1 MELVIPFIAL
11 GGMYVV
17 SNQKKKNRSIEPYTN
32 IVNNIVPQDRFQVAN
47 ENDSHDIKEII
58 GTSNAT
64 TDKYFNQDTG
74 VFSSRDNQ
82 KKAQAYS
89 LTGNFVD
96 VDKFKHN
103 NMVPFN
109 GKKVKG
115 QTYNTNVHES
125 VLDNMVGSGSQ
136 IFQKVEQAPMFKP
149 EENIQWSHG
158 VPNQSDFF
166 QSRVNPS
173 LKKNNIKPFESERV
187 GPGLGQGF
195 TGTASGGF
203 NSGME
208 SRDRWMPKN
217 IDEMRVETNPRI
229 EYELRNH
236 EGPADSNI
244 KMPGIIGRV
253 EKQRPDTYFEQ
264 DQGRWLTT
272 TGSEK
277 GETLRPEQQM
287 GILRRADTMSN
298 YAGPAVS
305 ADIKAGYAPKNFETS
320 RRTQLN
326 GLNVAPSN
334 AVGAGPMNDQQMK
347 GYKNYGTHR
356 SASKQPDTF
365 RSGFGGAIGAV
376 VAPLMDILRP
386 SRKEESI
393 QNIRI
398 YGEAG
403 TSVPQNYVVNP
414 SDVTSTT
421 IRETTMYSP
430 EFNINNQHSSMYV
443 DTHRPVASTQRDS
456 TSANYIGGAG
466 GAGSAYGEMVY
477 DMQRTQNN
485 TKSATI
491 HNRVAPGSM
500 SLFNSNL
507 NVNIVKQDTSPL
519 DYRANAPAAPISMAT
534 SNATYGKT
542 IHRQAVQNDV
552 SRMDGDILSAF
563 KANPYTHS
571 LSSAV

>member
-32 IVNNIVPQDRFQVAN
+32 IDNSDTPEDEFQVAN
-47 ENDSHDIKEII
+47 ENHNDDHEEII
-58 GTSNAT
+58 GTSNNT
-64 TDKYFNQDTG
+64 TDKYFNQDNG
-74 VFSSRDNQ
+74 VFNSSESQ
-82 KKAQAYS
+82 KMAQAYS
-89 LTGNFVD
+89 LTGNFID
-96 VDKFKHN
+96 LDKFKHN

-115 QTYNTNVHES
+115 QLYNINANES
-125 VLDNMVGSGSQ
+125 LLDNKIGSGSQ
-136 IFQKVEQAPMFKP
+136 IFKKVEQAPLFKP
-149 EENIQWSHG
+149 EDNVQWSHG

-173 LKKNNIKPFESERV
+173 LKKNNMKPFESERV

-195 TGTASGGF
+195 TAEASGGF

-208 SRDRWMPKN
+208 SRDQWMPKTIN
-217 IDEMRVETNPRI
+217 ELRVETNPRI
-229 EYELRNH
+229 EYELRDH

-244 KMPGIIGRV
+244 KRSGLIGRV

-320 RRTQLN
+320 RRTQLG
-326 GLNVAPSN
+326 GLNVTPSS
-334 AVGAGPMNDQQMK
+334 AVGAGPMNEQHMK

-403 TSVPQNYVVNP
+403 TSVPQNYVINP

-421 IRETTMYSP
+421 IKETTMYSP
-430 EFNINNQHSSMYV
+430 EFNINSQHSSMYV
-443 DTHRPVASTQRDS
+443 DTHRPIASTQRDS
-456 TSANYIGGAG
+456 TSTSYIGGSG
-466 GAGSAYGEMVY
+466 GSGSAYGEMIY
-477 DMQRTQNN
+477 NSQRTQNN

-500 SLFNSNL
+500 NLFNSNL

-519 DYRANAPAAPISMAT
+519 DYRANAPAAPISRAP
-534 SNATYGKT
+534 SNVTYGKT

-552 SRMDGDILSAF
+552 SRMDGDLLSAF

>member
-1 MELVIPFIAL
+1 MELVIPFLAL

-17 SNQKKKNRSIEPYTN
+17 SNQKKKFKSIEPYSN
-32 IVNNIVPQDRFQVAN
+32 IVNHQVTPDEKFQISN
-47 ENDSHDIKEII
+47 ENDMDEIKGILEN
-58 GTSNAT
+58 SNTT
-64 TDKYFNQDTG
+64 TDKYFNENTFVNSVNG
-74 VFSSRDNQ
+74 NNHQ
-82 KKAQAYS
+82 KNAQAYS
-89 LTGNFVD
+89 LTGNYVD
-96 VDKFKHN
+96 LEKFKHN

-109 GKKVKG
+109 GRKVKG
-115 QTYNTNVHES
+115 QLYNTSVNES
-125 VLDNMVGSGSQ
+125 VLDNMTGSGSQ
-136 IFQKVEQAPMFKP
+136 TTRKSEQAPLFKP
-149 EENIQWSHG
+149 EDNVQWSHG
-158 VPNQSDFF
+158 APNKSDFI
-166 QSRVNPS
+166 QSRMVQS
-173 LKKNNIKPFESERV
+173 MKKNNIKPFESEMV
-187 GPGLGQGF
+187 GPGMGQGF
-195 TGTASGGF
+195 NTMGSGGF

-208 SRDRWMPKN
+208 SRDMWMPKN
-217 IDEMRVETNPRI
+217 VDELRVESNPRI
-229 EYELRNH
+229 EYELANH
-236 EGPADSNI
+236 EGPANSNI
-244 KMPGIIGRV
+244 KMTGLIGRV

-287 GILRRADTMSN
+287 GILRRNDIVTN

-305 ADIKAGYAPKNFETS
+305 ADIKAGYAPKNFETT
-320 RRTQLN
+320 RRTQL
-326 GLNVAPSN
+326 GELNVAPSS
-334 AVGAGPMNDQQMK
+334 AVGSGPVSDEK
-347 GYKNYGTHR
+347 LKSYTNYNTHR
-356 SASKQPDTF
+356 SVSKQPDSI

-386 SRKEESI
+386 SRKEEGI

-403 TSVPQNYVVNP
+403 SSVPQNYVVNP

-430 EFNINNQHSSMYV
+430 EFNINSQHSSMYV

-456 TSANYIGGAG
+456 TSANYMG

-477 DMQRTQNN
+477 DMHRTQNN

-491 HNRVAPGSM
+491 QNRIAPGNM
-500 SLFNSNL
+500 NLFNSNL
-507 NVNIVKQDTSPL
+507 HVNIVKQDTSPL
-519 DYRANAPAAPISMAT
+519 DYRASAPAAPISKPPSYST
-534 SNATYGKT
+534 HGKT
-542 IHRQAVQNDV
+542 IHRQSAPHDV
-552 SRMDGDILSAF
+552 SRINGDLLSAF

>member
-32 IVNNIVPQDRFQVAN
+32 IDNSDMQEDEFQVAN
-47 ENDSHDIKEII
+47 ENHNDDHEEII
-58 GTSNAT
+58 GTSNNT
-64 TDKYFNQDTG
+64 TDKYFNQDNG
-74 VFSSRDNQ
+74 VFNSSESQ
-82 KKAQAYS
+82 KRAQAYS
-89 LTGNFVD
+89 LTGNFID
-96 VDKFKHN
+96 LDKFKHN

-115 QTYNTNVHES
+115 QLYNINANES
-125 VLDNMVGSGSQ
+125 LLDNKIGSGSQ
-136 IFQKVEQAPMFKP
+136 VFKKVEQAPLFKP
-149 EENIQWSHG
+149 EDNVQWSHG

-173 LKKNNIKPFESERV
+173 LKKNNMKPFESERV

-195 TGTASGGF
+195 TAEASGGF

-208 SRDRWMPKN
+208 SRDQWMPKTIN
-217 IDEMRVETNPRI
+217 ELRVETNPRI
-229 EYELRNH
+229 EYELRDH

-244 KMPGIIGRV
+244 KRSGLIGRV

-320 RRTQLN
+320 RRTQLG
-326 GLNVAPSN
+326 GLNVTPSS
-334 AVGAGPMNDQQMK
+334 AVGAGPMNEQHMK

-403 TSVPQNYVVNP
+403 TSVPQNYVINP

-421 IRETTMYSP
+421 IKETTMYSP
-430 EFNINNQHSSMYV
+430 EFNINSQHSSMYV
-443 DTHRPVASTQRDS
+443 DTHRPIASTQRDS
-456 TSANYIGGAG
+456 TSTSYIGGSG
-466 GAGSAYGEMVY
+466 GSGSAYGEMIY
-477 DMQRTQNN
+477 NSQRTQNN

-500 SLFNSNL
+500 NLFNSNL

-519 DYRANAPAAPISMAT
+519 DYRANAPAAPISRAP
-534 SNATYGKT
+534 SNVTYGKT

-552 SRMDGDILSAF
+552 SRMDGDLLSAF

-571 LSSAV
+571 LNSAV

>member
-32 IVNNIVPQDRFQVAN
+32 IDNSDMQEDEFQVAN
-47 ENDSHDIKEII
+47 ENHNDDHEEII
-58 GTSNAT
+58 GTSNNT
-64 TDKYFNQDTG
+64 TDKYFNQDNG
-74 VFSSRDNQ
+74 VFNSSESQ
-82 KKAQAYS
+82 KRTQAYS
-89 LTGNFVD
+89 LTGNFID
-96 VDKFKHN
+96 LDKFKHN

-115 QTYNTNVHES
+115 QLYNINANES
-125 VLDNMVGSGSQ
+125 LLDNKIGSGSQ
-136 IFQKVEQAPMFKP
+136 VFKKVEQAPLFKP
-149 EENIQWSHG
+149 EDNVQWSHG

-173 LKKNNIKPFESERV
+173 LKKNNMKPFESERV

-195 TGTASGGF
+195 TAEASGGF

-208 SRDRWMPKN
+208 SRDQWMPKTIN
-217 IDEMRVETNPRI
+217 ELRVETNPRI
-229 EYELRNH
+229 EYELRDH

-244 KMPGIIGRV
+244 KRSGLIGRV

-320 RRTQLN
+320 RRTQLG
-326 GLNVAPSN
+326 GLNVTPSS
-334 AVGAGPMNDQQMK
+334 AVGAGPMNEQHMK

-403 TSVPQNYVVNP
+403 TSVPQNYVINP

-421 IRETTMYSP
+421 IKETTMYSP
-430 EFNINNQHSSMYV
+430 EFNINSQHSSMYV
-443 DTHRPVASTQRDS
+443 DTHRPIASTQRDS
-456 TSANYIGGAG
+456 TSTSYIGGSG
-466 GAGSAYGEMVY
+466 GSGSAYGEMIY
-477 DMQRTQNN
+477 NSQRTQNN

-500 SLFNSNL
+500 NLFNSNL

-519 DYRANAPAAPISMAT
+519 DYRANAPAAPISRAP
-534 SNATYGKT
+534 SNVTYGKT

-552 SRMDGDILSAF
+552 SRMDGDLLSAF

-571 LSSAV
+571 LNSAV

>member
-1 MELVIPFIAL
+1 MELVIPFLAL

-17 SNQKKKNRSIEPYTN
+17 SNQKKKFKSIEPYSN
-32 IVNNIVPQDRFQVAN
+32 IVNQQVAPDEKFQFAN
-47 ENDSHDIKEII
+47 ENDIDEMKGILEN
-58 GTSNAT
+58 SNTT
-64 TDKYFNQDTG
+64 TDKYFNENTFVNG
-74 VFSSRDNQ
+74 VNGNNHQ
-82 KKAQAYS
+82 KNAQAYS
-89 LTGNFVD
+89 LTGNYVD
-96 VDKFKHN
+96 IEKFKHN

-109 GKKVKG
+109 GRKVKG
-115 QTYNTNVHES
+115 QLYNTSVNES
-125 VLDNMVGSGSQ
+125 VLDNMTGSGSQ
-136 IFQKVEQAPMFKP
+136 TTRKSEQAPLFKP
-149 EENIQWSHG
+149 EDNVQWSHG
-158 VPNQSDFF
+158 APNKSDFI
-166 QSRVNPS
+166 QSRMVQS
-173 LKKNNIKPFESERV
+173 MKKNNIKPFESEMV
-187 GPGLGQGF
+187 GPGMGQGF
-195 TGTASGGF
+195 NTMGSGGF

-208 SRDRWMPKN
+208 SRDMWMPKN
-217 IDEMRVETNPRI
+217 VDELRVESNPRI
-229 EYELRNH
+229 EYELANH
-236 EGPADSNI
+236 EGPANSNI
-244 KMPGIIGRV
+244 KMTGLIGRV

-287 GILRRADTMSN
+287 GILRRNDIVTN

-305 ADIKAGYAPKNFETS
+305 ADIKAGYAPKNFETT
-320 RRTQLN
+320 RRTQL
-326 GLNVAPSN
+326 GELNVAPSS
-334 AVGAGPMNDQQMK
+334 AVGSGPVSDEKLKSYTNH
-347 GYKNYGTHR
+347 NTHR
-356 SASKQPDTF
+356 SVSKQPDSI

-386 SRKEESI
+386 SRKEEGI

-430 EFNINNQHSSMYV
+430 EFNINSQHSSMYV

-456 TSANYIGGAG
+456 TSANYMG

-477 DMQRTQNN
+477 DTHRTQNN

-491 HNRVAPGSM
+491 QNRMAPGNM
-500 SLFNSNL
+500 NLFNSNL
-507 NVNIVKQDTSPL
+507 HVNIVKQDTSPL
-519 DYRANAPAAPISMAT
+519 DYRASAPAAPISKPPSYST
-534 SNATYGKT
+534 HGKT
-542 IHRQAVQNDV
+542 IHRQSAPHDV
-552 SRMDGDILSAF
+552 SRINGDLLSAF

>member
-1 MELVIPFIAL
+1 
-11 GGMYVV
+11 
-17 SNQKKKNRSIEPYTN
+17 
-32 IVNNIVPQDRFQVAN
+32 
-47 ENDSHDIKEII
+47 
-58 GTSNAT
+58 
-64 TDKYFNQDTG
+64 
-74 VFSSRDNQ
+74 
-82 KKAQAYS
+82 
-89 LTGNFVD
+89 
-96 VDKFKHN
+96 
-103 NMVPFN
+103 MVPFN

-115 QTYNTNVHES
+115 QLYNINANES
-125 VLDNMVGSGSQ
+125 LLDNKIGSGSQ
-136 IFQKVEQAPMFKP
+136 VFKKVEQAPLFKP
-149 EENIQWSHG
+149 EDNVQWSHG

-173 LKKNNIKPFESERV
+173 LKKNNMKPFESERV

-195 TGTASGGF
+195 TAEASGGF

-208 SRDRWMPKN
+208 SRDQWMPKTIN
-217 IDEMRVETNPRI
+217 ELRVETNPRI
-229 EYELRNH
+229 EYELRDH

-244 KMPGIIGRV
+244 KRSGLIGRV

-320 RRTQLN
+320 RRTQLG
-326 GLNVAPSN
+326 GLNVTPSS
-334 AVGAGPMNDQQMK
+334 AVGAGPMNEQHMK

-403 TSVPQNYVVNP
+403 TSVPQNYVINP

-421 IRETTMYSP
+421 IKETTMYSP
-430 EFNINNQHSSMYV
+430 EFNINSQHSSMYV
-443 DTHRPVASTQRDS
+443 DTHRPIASTQRDS
-456 TSANYIGGAG
+456 TSTSYIGGSG
-466 GAGSAYGEMVY
+466 GSGSAYGEMIY
-477 DMQRTQNN
+477 NSQRTQNN

-500 SLFNSNL
+500 NLFNSNL

-519 DYRANAPAAPISMAT
+519 DYRANAPAAPISRAP
-534 SNATYGKT
+534 SNVTYGKT

-552 SRMDGDILSAF
+552 SRMDGDLLSAF

>member
-11 GGMYVV
+11 GGLYVV

-32 IVNNIVPQDRFQVAN
+32 IDNSDTPEDEFQVAN
-47 ENDSHDIKEII
+47 ENHNDDHEEII
-58 GTSNAT
+58 GTSNNT
-64 TDKYFNQDTG
+64 TDKYFNQDNG
-74 VFSSRDNQ
+74 VFNSSESQ
-82 KKAQAYS
+82 KRAQAYS
-89 LTGNFVD
+89 LTGNFID
-96 VDKFKHN
+96 LDKFKHN

-115 QTYNTNVHES
+115 QLYNINANES
-125 VLDNMVGSGSQ
+125 LLDNKIGSGSQ
-136 IFQKVEQAPMFKP
+136 IFKKVEQAPLFKP
-149 EENIQWSHG
+149 EDNVQWSHC

-173 LKKNNIKPFESERV
+173 LKKNNMKPFESERV

-195 TGTASGGF
+195 TAEASGGF

-208 SRDRWMPKN
+208 SRDQWMPKTIN
-217 IDEMRVETNPRI
+217 ELRVETNPRI
-229 EYELRNH
+229 EYELRDH

-244 KMPGIIGRV
+244 KRSGLIGRV

-320 RRTQLN
+320 RRTQLG
-326 GLNVAPSN
+326 GLNVTPSS
-334 AVGAGPMNDQQMK
+334 AVGAGPMNEQHMK

-403 TSVPQNYVVNP
+403 TSVPQNYVINP

-421 IRETTMYSP
+421 IKETTMYSP
-430 EFNINNQHSSMYV
+430 EFNINSQHSSMYV
-443 DTHRPVASTQRDS
+443 DTHRPIASTQRDS
-456 TSANYIGGAG
+456 TSTSYIGGSG
-466 GAGSAYGEMVY
+466 GSGSAYGEMIY
-477 DMQRTQNN
+477 NSQRTQNN

-500 SLFNSNL
+500 NLFNSNL

-519 DYRANAPAAPISMAT
+519 DFRANAPAAPISRAP
-534 SNATYGKT
+534 SNVTYGKT

-552 SRMDGDILSAF
+552 SRMDGDLLSAF

>member
-32 IVNNIVPQDRFQVAN
+32 IDNSDMQEDEFQVAN
-47 ENDSHDIKEII
+47 ENHNDDHEEII
-58 GTSNAT
+58 GTSNNT
-64 TDKYFNQDTG
+64 TDKYFNQDNG
-74 VFSSRDNQ
+74 VFNSSESQ
-82 KKAQAYS
+82 KMAQAYS
-89 LTGNFVD
+89 LTGNFID
-96 VDKFKHN
+96 LDKFKHN

-115 QTYNTNVHES
+115 QLYNINANES
-125 VLDNMVGSGSQ
+125 LLDNKIGSGSQ
-136 IFQKVEQAPMFKP
+136 VFKKVEQAPLFKP
-149 EENIQWSHG
+149 EDNVQWSHG

-173 LKKNNIKPFESERV
+173 LKKNNMKPFESERV

-195 TGTASGGF
+195 TAEASGGF

-208 SRDRWMPKN
+208 SRDQWMPKTIN
-217 IDEMRVETNPRI
+217 ELRVETNPRI
-229 EYELRNH
+229 EYELRDH

-244 KMPGIIGRV
+244 KRSGVIGRV

-320 RRTQLN
+320 RRTQLG
-326 GLNVAPSN
+326 GLNVTPSS
-334 AVGAGPMNDQQMK
+334 AVGAGPMNEQHMK

-403 TSVPQNYVVNP
+403 TSVPQNYVINP

-421 IRETTMYSP
+421 IKETTMYSP
-430 EFNINNQHSSMYV
+430 EFNINSQHSSMYV
-443 DTHRPVASTQRDS
+443 DTHRPIASTQRDS
-456 TSANYIGGAG
+456 TSTSYIGGSG
-466 GAGSAYGEMVY
+466 GSGSAYGEMIY
-477 DMQRTQNN
+477 NSQRTQNN

-500 SLFNSNL
+500 NLFNSNL

-519 DYRANAPAAPISMAT
+519 DYRANAPAAPISRAP
-534 SNATYGKT
+534 SNVTYGKT

-552 SRMDGDILSAF
+552 SRMDGDLLSAF

-571 LSSAV
+571 LNSAV

>member
-32 IVNNIVPQDRFQVAN
+32 IDNSDTPEDEFQVAN
-47 ENDSHDIKEII
+47 ENHNDDHEEII
-58 GTSNAT
+58 GTSNNT
-64 TDKYFNQDTG
+64 TDKYFNQDNG
-74 VFSSRDNQ
+74 VFNSSESQ
-82 KKAQAYS
+82 KRAQAYS
-89 LTGNFVD
+89 LTGNFID
-96 VDKFKHN
+96 LDKFKHN

-115 QTYNTNVHES
+115 QLYNINANES
-125 VLDNMVGSGSQ
+125 LLDNKIGSGSQ
-136 IFQKVEQAPMFKP
+136 VFKKVEQAPLFKP
-149 EENIQWSHG
+149 EDNVQWSHG

-173 LKKNNIKPFESERV
+173 LKKNNMKPFESERV

-195 TGTASGGF
+195 TAEASGGF

-208 SRDRWMPKN
+208 SRDQWMPKTIN
-217 IDEMRVETNPRI
+217 ELRVETNPRI
-229 EYELRNH
+229 EYELRDH

-244 KMPGIIGRV
+244 KRSGLIGRV

-320 RRTQLN
+320 RRTQLG
-326 GLNVAPSN
+326 GLNVTPSS
-334 AVGAGPMNDQQMK
+334 AVGAGPMNEQHMK

-403 TSVPQNYVVNP
+403 TSVPQNYVINP

-421 IRETTMYSP
+421 IKETTMYSP
-430 EFNINNQHSSMYV
+430 EFNINSQHSSMYV
-443 DTHRPVASTQRDS
+443 DTHRPIASTQRDS
-456 TSANYIGGAG
+456 TSTSYIGGSG
-466 GAGSAYGEMVY
+466 GSGSAYGEMIY
-477 DMQRTQNN
+477 NSQRTQNN

-500 SLFNSNL
+500 NLFNSNL

-519 DYRANAPAAPISMAT
+519 DYRANAPAAPISRAP
-534 SNATYGKT
+534 SNVTYGKT

-552 SRMDGDILSAF
+552 SRMDGDLLSAF

>member
-32 IVNNIVPQDRFQVAN
+32 MDNSVMQEDEFQIAN
-47 ENDSHDIKEII
+47 ENHNDDHEEII
-58 GTSNAT
+58 GTSNTT
-64 TDKYFNQDTG
+64 TDKYFNQNTG
-74 VFSSRDNQ
+74 VFNSNESQ
-82 KKAQAYS
+82 KMAQAYS
-89 LTGNFVD
+89 LSGNFVD
-96 VDKFKHN
+96 LDKFKHN

-115 QTYNTNVHES
+115 QLYNINAHES
-125 VLDNMVGSGSQ
+125 LLDNKIGSGSQ
-136 IFQKVEQAPMFKP
+136 VFKKVEQAPLFKP
-149 EENIQWSHG
+149 EDNVQWSHG

-173 LKKNNIKPFESERV
+173 LKKNNMKPFESERV

-195 TGTASGGF
+195 TGQASGGF

-208 SRDRWMPKN
+208 SRDQWMPKTIN
-217 IDEMRVETNPRI
+217 DLRVESNPRI
-229 EYELRNH
+229 EYELRDH

-244 KMPGIIGRV
+244 KRSGLIGRV

-264 DQGRWLTT
+264 DEGRWLTT

-305 ADIKAGYAPKNFETS
+305 ADIKAGYAPKNFETT
-320 RRTQLN
+320 RRTQLG
-326 GLNVAPSN
+326 GLNVTPSN

-403 TSVPQNYVVNP
+403 TSVPQNYVLNP

-421 IRETTMYSP
+421 IKETTMYSP

-443 DTHRPVASTQRDS
+443 DTHRPIASTQRDS
-456 TSANYIGGAG
+456 TSTNYIGGAR
-466 GAGSAYGEMVY
+466 SSYGEMIH
-477 DMQRTQNN
+477 DSQRTQNN

-491 HNRVAPGSM
+491 HNRMAPGSM
-500 SLFNSNL
+500 NLFNSNL

-519 DYRANAPAAPISMAT
+519 DYRANAPAAPISRAP
-534 SNATYGKT
+534 SNVTYGKT
-542 IHRQAVQNDV
+542 IHRQAVQTDP
-552 SRMDGDILSAF
+552 SRMDGDLLSAF